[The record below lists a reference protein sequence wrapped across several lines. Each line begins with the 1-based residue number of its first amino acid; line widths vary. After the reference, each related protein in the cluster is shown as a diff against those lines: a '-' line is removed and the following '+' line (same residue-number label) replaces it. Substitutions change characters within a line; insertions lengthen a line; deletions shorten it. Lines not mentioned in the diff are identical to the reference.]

1 MERCAPPK
9 KQFSSYQRQITA
21 APYRPF
27 VQNLLPPH
35 QTKLK
40 NNLRLPKCNN
50 RELEKLVNAGEVVTN
65 GSPITNASSSLLS
78 MSCRKL
84 THQMMPQKRF
94 QYKKKKKSHWIR
106 TPLQM
111 SISCI

>member
-1 MERCAPPK
+1 MRTGRPK
-9 KQFSSYQRQITA
+9 TWNAVPHLRNSFLHIRA

-50 RELEKLVNAGEVVTN
+50 RELEKQVNAGDVVRN
-65 GSPITNASSSLLS
+65 GSPVTNAS
-78 MSCRKL
+78 
-84 THQMMPQKRF
+84 
-94 QYKKKKKSHWIR
+94 
-106 TPLQM
+106 
-111 SISCI
+111 